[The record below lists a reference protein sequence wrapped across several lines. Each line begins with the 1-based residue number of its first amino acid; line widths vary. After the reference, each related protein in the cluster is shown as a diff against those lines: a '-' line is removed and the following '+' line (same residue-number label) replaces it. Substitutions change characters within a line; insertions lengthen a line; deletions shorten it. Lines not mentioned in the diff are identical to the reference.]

1 MENKCK
7 VIAIA
12 NQKGGVGKTVTS
24 VCLGVCLA
32 QDNKKVLI
40 VDFDPQGSLTKGL
53 GYRSPDF
60 INKVLKIYCLMRLM
74 KLMLI
79 IVILSFTQ
87 MRNLIYY
94 HQTFLYPEQTFN
106 YQVS

>member
-53 GYRSPDF
+53 GYRSTDSDQQSIKDVLF
-60 INKVLKIYCLMRLM
+60 NEINEVD
-74 KLMLI
+74 
-79 IVILSFTQ
+79 VD
-87 MRNLIYY
+87 
-94 HQTFLYPEQTFN
+94 
-106 YQVS
+106 